1 MCVSLTHSSPNWKQ
15 GFGNT
20 GVSHRITFVL
30 PLCSDNHHTGPVTG
44 PTATPSTWSA
54 RYSTRLNLVLPASHS
69 SLPHCRST
77 LQETEKQRS
86 LPLCQG
92 NSSWRRR
99 ALKTKKLLIQVGST
113 TIIHLG
119 KYFWQVISKSLY
131 FSVPGPLLAIVV
143 VWTIY
148 MRIKEAEEAG
158 AAICFRWTAFRI
170 HVDDYKLLFIGQS
183 LQNGPFWHKDKKNA
197 IKLMQNCL
205 THGNPSHFSQ
215 MLNGVQSMAKEVLY
229 SPQHHHSVRLALQL
243 LVPWLLF
250 QLKLSDRTWQSLLS
264 SVVLWDMQRLPS
276 AILDKKGLKP
286 ELLKITSLQI
296 LVF

>member
-1 MCVSLTHSSPNWKQ
+1 MPKSCADSLPQ
-15 GFGNT
+15 F
-20 GVSHRITFVL
+20 
-30 PLCSDNHHTGPVTG
+30 
-44 PTATPSTWSA
+44 STTLQIHSA
-54 RYSTRLNLVLPASHS
+54 RDREAKIPPPLPGQQLLEEESTQN
-69 SLPHCRST
+69 
-77 LQETEKQRS
+77 Q
-86 LPLCQG
+86 
-92 NSSWRRR
+92 
-99 ALKTKKLLIQVGST
+99 KKLLIQVGST
-113 TIIHLG
+113 TVIHLG

-183 LQNGPFWHKDKKNA
+183 LQNGPFWHKDKKKNA
-197 IKLMQNCL
+197 VRLMQNCL

-250 QLKLSDRTWQSLLS
+250 RLKLSDHTRQSLLS